1 MVKPPT
7 DLNKY
12 REDRNV
18 REWVTAEVIC
28 LKCLFRYIGT
38 FPESVR
44 LKELEC
50 PECGEIGSI
59 IMTGQDLID
68 MEQE

>member
-50 PECGEIGSI
+50 PECGKVGSI

-68 MEQE
+68 TEQE

>member
-18 REWVTAEVIC
+18 REWVTVELIC
-28 LKCLFRYIGT
+28 LKCLHRYIGV
-38 FPESVR
+38 FPESVL
-44 LKELEC
+44 LKNLEC
-50 PECGEIGSI
+50 PKCGKTGYM

-68 MEQE
+68 VEQE